1 MTPRPILL
9 ASTLALALLLPA
21 CGPDE
26 PEGPAPVEP
35 TAEPALTSAP
45 LEVFHEVADGETFGE
60 ICSAHGIPYA
70 EMLEM
75 VAASEEVHELTR
87 IRAGRVLQ
95 MRFDP
100 ATDALLDLAYPTG
113 EDDWIVVEGAPTYA
127 VSVQAV
133 PYEVETVAVAGEVTS
148 SFWGM
153 GSTMGLRAG
162 DIIALSEIFEYDID
176 FATEVRAG
184 DKLGVWIEALS
195 LDGNFAKY
203 GGVLA
208 ARYINDGEATEA
220 YLFTP
225 EGEKTGYY
233 TAEGM
238 STRKKFLRSP
248 LKFSRV
254 ASGFSRSRFHP
265 ILKKNRP
272 HVGTDF
278 SAPTGTP
285 IRALGNGRVT
295 FAGWRGGYG
304 NLVIIQHDEKYS
316 TRYGHLSRW
325 GKGIKSGT
333 HVEQGQIIGYVGA
346 TGLATGPHLHF
357 EFRIHGEPV
366 DFMKQDFPNTEPV
379 SKAEMPR
386 FEEERDALRTHLDQ
400 LLPTAVSDPPETTEP
415 AE

>member
-1 MTPRPILL
+1 MIPRPLLL
-9 ASTLALALLLPA
+9 ASSLTLALVLAS

-26 PEGPAPVEP
+26 PDGPPPIEPVTEP
-35 TAEPALTSAP
+35 TLTSTP
-45 LEVFHEVADGETFGE
+45 IEVFHEVAEGETFGE

-70 EMLEM
+70 QTLEM
-75 VAASEEVHELTR
+75 VAASEDVHELTR
-87 IRAGRVLQ
+87 IRSGRIMQ
-95 MRFDP
+95 MRFAPD
-100 ATDALLDLAYPTG
+100 TDALVDLAYPMG
-113 EDDWIVVEGAPTYA
+113 EDAWIVVQGSPGYEVT
-127 VSVQAV
+127 VEEV

-184 DKLGVWIEALS
+184 DKLGVWMEALS
-195 LDGNFAKY
+195 LDGNFVKY
-203 GGVLA
+203 GQVMA

-225 EGEKTGYY
+225 EGEKAGYY

-295 FAGWRGGYG
+295 FSGWRGGYG

-316 TRYGHLSRW
+316 TRYGHLSKY

-333 HVEQGQIIGYVGA
+333 NVEQGQIIGYVGA

-357 EFRIHGEPV
+357 EFRVHGEPV
-366 DFMKQDFPNTEPV
+366 DFMRQDFPNTEPV
-379 SKAEMPR
+379 SKEEMPR
-386 FEEERDALRTHLDQ
+386 FVEERDALRAHLDQ
-400 LLPTAVSDPPETTEP
+400 LLPAEVSAAPETTESV
-415 AE
+415 E

>member
-1 MTPRPILL
+1 MIHRWT
-9 ASTLALALLLPA
+9 ASTLALAAACLFPA
-21 CGPDE
+21 CGCGPDE
-26 PEGPAPVEP
+26 PEGPPAVEAQPEPQLTRAPV
-35 TAEPALTSAP
+35 
-45 LEVFHEVADGETFGE
+45 EVFHEVAEGETFGE
-60 ICSAHGIPYA
+60 ICSTHGIPYA

-87 IRAGRVLQ
+87 IRSGRVVQ

-100 ATDALLDLAYPTG
+100 ATDDLLDLAYPMG
-113 EDDWIVVEGAPTYA
+113 EDSWIVVEGSPDYT
-127 VSVQAV
+127 VTVEEV
-133 PYEVETVAVAGEVTS
+133 PYQIETVAVAGEVTS

-153 GSTMGLRAG
+153 GTTMGLRAG

-176 FATEVRAG
+176 FATEVRGG

-195 LDGNFAKY
+195 LDGNFVKY
-203 GGVLA
+203 GAVHA

-225 EGEKTGYY
+225 TDDKAGYY
-233 TAEGM
+233 TDEGM

-254 ASGFSRSRFHP
+254 ASHFSRSRFHP

-316 TRYGHLSRW
+316 TRYGHISKF
-325 GKGIKSGT
+325 GKGIKNGT
-333 HVEQGQIIGYVGA
+333 NVEQGQIIGTVGA

-357 EFRIHGEPV
+357 EFRVHGEPV
-366 DFMKQDFPNTEPV
+366 DFMRQDFPNTEPV
-379 SKAEMPR
+379 SKADMPR
-386 FEEERDALRTHLDQ
+386 FELERDAVRPHLDK
-400 LLPTAVSDPPETTEP
+400 LLPVGVPDDPEP